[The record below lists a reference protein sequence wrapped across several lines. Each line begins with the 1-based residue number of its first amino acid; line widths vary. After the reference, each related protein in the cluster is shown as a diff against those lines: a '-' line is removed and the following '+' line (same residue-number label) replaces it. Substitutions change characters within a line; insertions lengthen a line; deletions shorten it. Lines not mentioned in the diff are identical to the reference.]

1 MTREYRKN
9 RRYYGYDALE
19 VGQVKIIECADFD
32 DMVTARTSAYM
43 CGRKHGRKFETSFDR
58 VADYF
63 FDLKVVRIK

>member
-9 RRYYGYDALE
+9 RKYYGYDALE
-19 VGQVKIIECADFD
+19 LGQVKVIECADFD
-32 DMVTARTSAYM
+32 EMVTARTAAYM

-58 VADYF
+58 VGDDF